1 MSLMKA
7 LGRSSATSSYSVWMF
22 ASVENRS
29 LEESLKKLGKG
40 SKCVLD
46 NPSVSGIV
54 ATNATSY
61 LGAVP
66 EYDEK
71 EGALNYRVA
80 APHFDTN
87 RKEFLGT
94 YDLVVD
100 SKVARCIY
108 NLDASAVKATVE
120 ILASDSGSRVVAS
133 VLSEKDGWLNLGTYG
148 FTYSSP
154 TIKVKLAKDTNTPTP
169 TPTATPQATSPAP
182 ASSPSVQAITPT
194 PSSSTATTASKPKKM
209 ILCVKDAVK
218 KKLTGANPKCPK
230 GFKRA

>member
-1 MSLMKA
+1 
-7 LGRSSATSSYSVWMF
+7 MF
-22 ASVENRS
+22 ASVENKS
-29 LEESLKKLGKG
+29 LEESLKKLGSG

-71 EGALNYRVA
+71 EGTLNYRVA
-80 APHFDTN
+80 APHYDTN

-120 ILASDSGSRVVAS
+120 IIASDSGSRVVAS
-133 VLSEKDGWLNLGTYG
+133 ILSEKDGWLTLGTYG

-154 TIKVKLAKDTNTPTP
+154 TIKVKLAKETSATTSVTTTQASTPSP
-169 TPTATPQATSPAP
+169 SASAQVATSTAQ
-182 ASSPSVQAITPT
+182 PSVSPA
-194 PSSSTATTASKPKKM
+194 ASKTKITIVCQKGTT
-209 ILCVKDAVK
+209 K
-218 KKLTGANPKCPK
+218 KKISGTSPKCPK
-230 GFKRA
+230 GYKRA